1 MKKGFT
7 LIELMGVIA
16 ILMLILLL
24 AIPAVTKVISTSEK
38 TIYDIQIDRILN
50 AAYDYSLENIN
61 VLPERNQKSY
71 VSLAELIYNDYIDRL
86 VNPNTKEFFPDDYLI
101 SIENVGKNRSNGSKY
116 SKKSGS
122 YIYKVEYDEMSEAE
136 YTSNKP
142 KIYLE
147 STGGNELTRVDD
159 SYTTIM
165 NQDAVFE
172 ENNYVVKVYDKDD
185 NDITDNVKLIR
196 NVVFNDEL
204 PIELLLPNHIMLL
217 NFNYTH
223 TADLYCKKGY
233 IFTVNQIHGDLNN
246 PKSVIFGY
254 GDELDNDY
262 RTIVNKNENKFLEN
276 IKSIKYLEADNYRRL
291 LSFIEAEPYQIVI
304 MGHSCGNSD
313 RTLLNTLFEHKN
325 CVSIKPYYYKWGKG
339 EKDDNYI
346 DLVQNISRNFK
357 DMKLMRDRVV
367 NKTYCKP
374 LVSN

>member
-196 NVVFNDEL
+196 NVVFNDESTDTIDTSKIGIYKIIYVAL
-204 PIELLLPNHIMLL
+204 INENNKAYAGKTTWNIIIRDTESPELTIPSNSTITTSTETL
-217 NFNYTH
+217 
-223 TADLYCKKGY
+223 DLMEGVSCTDNSGNCEVK
-233 IFTVNQIHGDLNN
+233 
-246 PKSVIFGY
+246 
-254 GDELDNDY
+254 LDG
-262 RTIVNKNENKFLEN
+262 IVNYGTIGVYTITYTATDAAGNKSTKQR
-276 IKSIKYLEADNYRRL
+276 IIT
-291 LSFIEAEPYQIVI
+291 IE
-304 MGHSCGNSD
+304 
-313 RTLLNTLFEHKN
+313 
-325 CVSIKPYYYKWGKG
+325 
-339 EKDDNYI
+339 
-346 DLVQNISRNFK
+346 
-357 DMKLMRDRVV
+357 
-367 NKTYCKP
+367 
-374 LVSN
+374 